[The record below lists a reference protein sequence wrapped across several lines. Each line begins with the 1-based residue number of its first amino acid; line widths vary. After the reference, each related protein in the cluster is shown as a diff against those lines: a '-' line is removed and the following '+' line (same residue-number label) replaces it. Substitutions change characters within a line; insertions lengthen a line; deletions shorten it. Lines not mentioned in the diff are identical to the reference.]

1 MCHDGLA
8 PLFHP
13 IGECFSVARS
23 SYTIVI
29 VEVTGISNSF
39 DAKLRFIDCHKSL
52 DSFGVG
58 SYKVKEDFKSP
69 SCTLEV

>member
-1 MCHDGLA
+1 MMCHDGLA

-39 DAKLRFIDCHKSL
+39 DAKLRVSPFMLKS
-52 DSFGVG
+52 VG
-58 SYKVKEDFKSP
+58 FKTQAV
-69 SCTLEV
+69 TLIAGQHFFHD